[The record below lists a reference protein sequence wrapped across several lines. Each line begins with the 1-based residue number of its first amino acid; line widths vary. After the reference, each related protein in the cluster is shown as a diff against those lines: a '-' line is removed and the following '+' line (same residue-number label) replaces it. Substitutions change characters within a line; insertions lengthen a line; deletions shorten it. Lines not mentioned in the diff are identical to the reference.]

1 MTYLKLEGK
10 TYYYPKL
17 RVIYPH
23 RCSQCGSRNI
33 EDDAHFLYHLK
44 SHGIRN
50 LYSHWDKREL
60 EK

>member
-1 MTYLKLEGK
+1 MISLPFE
-10 TYYYPKL
+10 L

-23 RCSQCGSRNI
+23 ECSVCRWSCKI
-33 EDDAHFLYHLK
+33 EDDGHFLYHMK

-50 LYSHWDKREL
+50 LFKHWDKKEL

>member
-1 MTYLKLEGK
+1 MKFLSQILN
-10 TYYYPKL
+10 L

-33 EDDAHFLYHLK
+33 EDDAHFLYHMKL
-44 SHGIRN
+44 HGIRN
-50 LYSHWDKREL
+50 LYSHWDKKEL